1 MYMGCQC
8 TTVTKIVNEEGG
20 GASASAIARAQMLN
34 MGLGL
39 GECIT
44 IRREARRTTVT
55 PPGSSPVA
63 SDSELRVANRPAT
76 LTFILHGAQARV
88 AEKKLKWP

>member
-1 MYMGCQC
+1 MYKGCQC

-20 GASASAIARAQMLN
+20 GGRECKCDCESTNAQH
-34 MGLGL
+34 GLGL
-39 GECIT
+39 GRMHNNTARGTAHDRTARLIT
-44 IRREARRTTVT
+44 R
-55 PPGSSPVA
+55 
-63 SDSELRVANRPAT
+63 SELRVANRPAT